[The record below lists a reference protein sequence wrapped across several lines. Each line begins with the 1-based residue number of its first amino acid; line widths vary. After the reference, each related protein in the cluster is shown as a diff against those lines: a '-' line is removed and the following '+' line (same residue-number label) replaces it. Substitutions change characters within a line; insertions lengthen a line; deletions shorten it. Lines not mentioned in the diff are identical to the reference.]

1 MKAGAK
7 KALKA
12 ASWKLAEVNQKI
24 LLPGSADCQ
33 PKCGLIFIWASLGKE
48 ELSPGLC
55 SEGRRSNSSRAIVLR
70 LASDE
75 NNETTAAGNVLR
87 DLFYDSTVSS
97 AG

>member
-33 PKCGLIFIWASLGKE
+33 PKCGLIFIWGAPGVGGAFSGTMQRGTTVQLVARYC
-48 ELSPGLC
+48 SPTC
-55 SEGRRSNSSRAIVLR
+55 FGRKQ
-70 LASDE
+70 
-75 NNETTAAGNVLR
+75 
-87 DLFYDSTVSS
+87 
-97 AG
+97 